1 MTKSTK
7 SHLRGLSSLLENT
20 FRVHELVARA
30 MRGACVRQMAE
41 RKPAILP
48 LPTVSAIPRVRTYHT
63 KKPSRFV
70 HALPARPLKVQ
81 GGREFSLSADG
92 TTVISLISLC
102 SHTDAHPNLNREVR
116 HSPTWHSSE
125 SESAL
130 ERFEPV
136 AVVQQLPDG
145 RGSVF
150 ARVAARR
157 QGRDFKESGKLSL
170 MTFAA
175 LFVSEKRE
183 KRKVSSSIFAG
194 EQCSPPCLGDADFP
208 PTQNHTKIKNF
219 SKNLDM
225 FTIVW

>member
-1 MTKSTK
+1 
-7 SHLRGLSSLLENT
+7 
-20 FRVHELVARA
+20 
-30 MRGACVRQMAE
+30 
-41 RKPAILP
+41 
-48 LPTVSAIPRVRTYHT
+48 
-63 KKPSRFV
+63 
-70 HALPARPLKVQ
+70 
-81 GGREFSLSADG
+81 
-92 TTVISLISLC
+92 
-102 SHTDAHPNLNREVR
+102 
-116 HSPTWHSSE
+116 

-194 EQCSPPCLGDADFP
+194 EQCSPPVSATPTFP
-208 PTQNHTKIKNF
+208 LHKITRK
-219 SKNLDM
+219 
-225 FTIVW
+225 